1 MVRGR
6 TFRCAPDHSFM
17 SPVLDLLGKNVASD
31 DVKRE
36 LARMPN
42 LKSEVQ
48 EVSAHEDAGAVHYLY
63 SERDG
68 VRIKCSADG
77 EIVTIFL
84 MSEGKEGFRQY
95 CGELPGDLDFGC
107 TPKDAIEAFGEP
119 AWRRPAGRIG
129 SYEQG
134 ELLRYD
140 WPLYSLH
147 LQFRGDGAGLD
158 LVTAMT
164 ARSVPGRSHAA
175 TH

>member
-1 MVRGR
+1 M
-6 TFRCAPDHSFM
+6 TP
-17 SPVLDLLGKNVASD
+17 LLQLLGKNVASD
-31 DVKRE
+31 EVKRE
-36 LARMPN
+36 LARIPN
-42 LKSEVQ
+42 LKSEAQDVTAY
-48 EVSAHEDAGAVHYLY
+48 EGAAAVRYLH

-68 VRIKCSADG
+68 IRIKCSADG
-77 EIVTIFL
+77 EVVTIFL

-95 CGELPGDLDFGC
+95 CGDLPGDLDFDS
-107 TPKDAIEAFGEP
+107 TPADAIAAFGEP

-147 LQFRGDGAGLD
+147 LQFRGDGEGLD

-164 ARSVPGRSHAA
+164 ARSVPGRSHSV
-175 TH
+175 TQ

>member
-1 MVRGR
+1 M
-6 TFRCAPDHSFM
+6 TPL
-17 SPVLDLLGKNVASD
+17 LDLLGKNVASD
-31 DVKRE
+31 EAKRE
-36 LARMPN
+36 LARFPN
-42 LKSEVQ
+42 MRSEIQ
-48 EVSAHEDAGAVHYLY
+48 DVSPFQDAQPVHYLY

-68 VRIKCSADG
+68 IRIKCSAEG

-84 MSEGKEGFRQY
+84 MSEGKEGFRQF
-95 CGELPGDLDFGC
+95 CGELPGDLDFDS
-107 TPKDAIEAFGEP
+107 TPEDAQRAFGEP

-147 LQFRGDGAGLD
+147 LQFRGGNEGLD

-164 ARSVPGRSHAA
+164 AQSVPGRSHAV
-175 TH
+175 TQ